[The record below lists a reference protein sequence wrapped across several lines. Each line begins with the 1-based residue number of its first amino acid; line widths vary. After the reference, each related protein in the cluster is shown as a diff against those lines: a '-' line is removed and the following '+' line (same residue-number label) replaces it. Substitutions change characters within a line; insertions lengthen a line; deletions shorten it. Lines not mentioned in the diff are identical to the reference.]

1 MGNQKEAPPP
11 PDTSKYSDAA
21 FADGQRSSNWAQEM
35 WDLGQQE
42 WENIRDWTGQYLD
55 QAFPAMEDMF
65 GWAAEAKDFY
75 DTNVV
80 PAMQSL
86 FTEAE
91 KYASK
96 GEETRQRA
104 SAIQDTN
111 QAIEAQRAASKRRL
125 EGFGVDPSEVAQK
138 SLDRT
143 SGVMQGAAQALAAN
157 QAAERTKAIGRDLT
171 AQAVQMGQQAGQM
184 GQNAAAMGS
193 NIGQG
198 AVNTAVGA
206 GVGGSQMMQAAVPF
220 QQMAYGGYD
229 LGAGIVDTAYGR
241 DLQKTEI
248 DNAANQANFNQM
260 MSIGKSIGGMGSM
273 LPIPG
278 LAAEGGPIAAPGG
291 PTDDRGAIAI
301 SDGEYVIPADVVRR
315 LGTNHFDKLIE
326 KETGRPPPS
335 QKQAL
340 PIDGNRMPSEPQP
353 AATGQ
358 MLTPQAGVLR

>member
-21 FADGQRSSNWAQEM
+21 FADGQRASNWAQEM

-42 WENIRDWTGQYLD
+42 WENIRNWTGQYLD

-80 PAMQSL
+80 PAMKSL

-91 KYASK
+91 TYASK

-104 SAIQDTN
+104 AAIQDTN

-125 EGFGVDPSEVAQK
+125 ESYGGADMSEAVAQ

-143 SGVMQGAAQALAAN
+143 SGVMQGAAQAMAAN

-171 AQAVQMGQQAGQM
+171 AQAIQMGQQAGQM

-193 NIGQG
+193 NIGQS
-198 AVNTAVGA
+198 AVNTGVGA
-206 GVGGSQMMQAAVPF
+206 NVGGSQLMQGAVPF

-241 DLQKTEI
+241 ELDKTKI
-248 DNAANQANFNQM
+248 DNAANAANFQQAM
-260 MSIGKSIGGMGSM
+260 DIGTGIGKM
-273 LPIPG
+273 
-278 LAAEGGPIAAPGG
+278 AAVAEGGPVAAPGG